1 MEIDDLKNKWE
12 NIDIKITKQD
22 KLTTKMIDQMTK
34 NKYNIN
40 IKKIAYPEL
49 IGMIICSLSCI
60 YIGFNFN
67 KLNSIYLQ
75 SIGVIAILILIILSA
90 ISLLN
95 IWQFNK
101 IGNLNKTYAEILI
114 EFTREKIRFYQI
126 QKVNFTLSC
135 LLLVATIILLPRFWG
150 GKDITESKYFWTFSF
165 SFGFIF
171 LLFFS
176 KLVFKYYKNSL
187 NQAEDL
193 LKELNS

>member
-1 MEIDDLKNKWE
+1 MVIDDLKNKWE
-12 NIDIKITKQD
+12 NINIQITKQD

-34 NKYNIN
+34 NKYNLN
-40 IKKIAYPEL
+40 IKKIAYPEFVGML
-49 IGMIICSLSCI
+49 ICLLSCI

-67 KLNSIYLQ
+67 KLNSLYLQ
-75 SIGVIAILILIILSA
+75 SIGIISILILIILSA
-90 ISLLN
+90 ISIIN

-101 IGNLNKTYAEILI
+101 IGDFNKTHSQILK
-114 EFTREKIRFYQI
+114 EFTLEKIRFYQF
-126 QKVNFTLSC
+126 QKVNFTLCC
-135 LLLVATIILLPRFWG
+135 LLLVATTILLPKFFN

-176 KLVFKYYKNSL
+176 KWVFKYYKSSL

-193 LKELNS
+193 LKDLNS